1 MTHGL
6 ERLSARIILNI
17 KQGLFLTA
25 LAACL
30 LAMMSPY
37 LRDIDWSEV
46 QNGFEWG
53 MYCCGLA
60 GKPEISSLSGSHQIG
75 LISFSIVG
83 ALAVF
88 SVVSV
93 SIMTYIKL
101 GSK

>member
-1 MTHGL
+1 M
-6 ERLSARIILNI
+6 NI
-17 KQGLFLTA
+17 KHCLFLTT

-30 LAMMSPY
+30 LGMMSPY

-53 MYCCGLA
+53 MYCCGLV
-60 GKPEISSLSGSHQIG
+60 GKPEMSSSLSGSHQIG